1 MVFIGIIIVFLL
13 FALCSGKSYKN
24 TPRQTSKTAEI
35 MNQNQKK
42 FNASDFESYISQT
55 MDLMKEEIQKEF
67 TTVQKTKTNKASH
80 KNTSFQTSLYFNGSE
95 LVGFVKDSDK
105 KQFKTSKKSLQ
116 KYSKIVSTTN
126 NSLVFVANKTRY
138 YPMIYEILG
147 QQPVVQDFW
156 A

>member
-1 MVFIGIIIVFLL
+1 MVLIGIVIVFLL
-13 FALCSGKSYKN
+13 FALCSGGNRHKDDNRSTNKI
-24 TPRQTSKTAEI
+24 TTTEI
-35 MNQNQKK
+35 VN
-42 FNASDFESYISQT
+42 QT
-55 MDLMKEEIQKEF
+55 MDMMKEEIQKEF
-67 TTVQKTKTNKASH
+67 TTVQKTKTNKASS

-126 NSLVFVANKTRY
+126 NSLVFVANKKRY

-147 QQPVVQDFW
+147 QQQPVIQDFW